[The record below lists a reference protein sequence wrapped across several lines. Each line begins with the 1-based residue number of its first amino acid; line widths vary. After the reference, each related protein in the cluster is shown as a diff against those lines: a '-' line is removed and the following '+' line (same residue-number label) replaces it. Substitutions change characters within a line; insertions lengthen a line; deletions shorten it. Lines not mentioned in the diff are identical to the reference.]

1 MAGTA
6 NDGAATELAL
16 PSASDIAAYHELAV
30 QLSPGMPQLRALH
43 LLESAVA
50 RVETALAYGAAA
62 DAVDAAALLCCTIIK
77 NHPFMDGNKRG
88 GYSALAVVLW
98 ANGLRLEAG
107 DMELFQRLF
116 QIAETSGPWEEF
128 AAWIRDRVEP
138 DTTFIA
144 PAPASP
150 P

>member
-1 MAGTA
+1 MP
-6 NDGAATELAL
+6 NDGVAARLVF
-16 PSASDIAAYHELAV
+16 PSASDIAAYHQRAV
-30 QLSPGMPQLRALH
+30 RLSPGMAPLRALH

-62 DAVDAAALLCCTIIK
+62 DAVDAAALLCCAIIK

-88 GYSALAVVLW
+88 GYSALAVVLR

-107 DMELFQRLF
+107 DMELFQKLF
-116 QIAETSGPWEEF
+116 QTAETSGPWEEF

-138 DTTFIA
+138 DPTFAI
-144 PAPASP
+144 S
-150 P
+150 